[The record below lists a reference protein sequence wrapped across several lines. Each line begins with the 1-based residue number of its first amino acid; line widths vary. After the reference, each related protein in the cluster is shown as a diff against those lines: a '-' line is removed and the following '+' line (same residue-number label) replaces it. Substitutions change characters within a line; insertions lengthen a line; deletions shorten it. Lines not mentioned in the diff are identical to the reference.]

1 MLFGKCFYFRHK
13 KSPVLYQ
20 FFLSL
25 PQVNR
30 LKKQRPIFFNENLS
44 ESAPKKKGYKK
55 KPFKTNGRKGLI
67 IRAQLFQISKHE
79 LTPKLF

>member
-44 ESAPKKKGYKK
+44 ESAPKKKGHKK
-55 KPFKTNGRKGLI
+55 SR
-67 IRAQLFQISKHE
+67 SKRTAE
-79 LTPKLF
+79 KV